1 MALYAA
7 IAAQPLAADAAPGRL
22 YGSTQSS
29 EPMVSELFAAPPA
42 TPWDISAAAA
52 AVADRW
58 QVGIAVLDRV
68 TGQYVDN
75 GAPAASPMGAASL
88 VKVLMAEELFYQNS
102 LGLIA
107 LSAADLSRIQAMLTT
122 SDDQAASALYD
133 TYGGASLVQAAMD
146 RHGMTESA
154 ASTDPSQW
162 AFATITA
169 RDMVTFYD
177 DFLDGSIPAAD
188 REFMLSAMRAYSPNG
203 TDGFNQIYGLPAATD
218 PAGVVSHLALKQG
231 WMCCF
236 LDARNIHS
244 AAVFGADERYVLIIL
259 TTFGLAQSDAYGRD
273 TVSTA
278 AGLVLEAIPR

>member
-7 IAAQPLAADAAPGRL
+7 IAAQPLAADAAPGRPF
-22 YGSTQSS
+22 GSSQSS
-29 EPMVSELFAAPPA
+29 EPLVSELFAALPA

-52 AVADRW
+52 AVADRG

-75 GAPAASPMGAASL
+75 GAPAATSVGAASL
-88 VKVLMAEELFYQNS
+88 VKVLMAEEIFHQNN

-107 LSAADLSRIQAMLTT
+107 LSAADLTRIQAMLTT
-122 SDDQAASALYD
+122 SDDQAASVLYD
-133 TYGGASLVQAAMD
+133 TYGGASLVQSAMD

-162 AFATITA
+162 GFATITA

-177 DFLDGSIPAAD
+177 HFLDGSIPAAD

-203 TDGFNQIYGLPAATD
+203 TDGFNQIYGVPAATD
-218 PAGVVSHLALKQG
+218 PAELVTELAVKQG

-244 AAVFGADERYVLIIL
+244 AAVFGADERYVLIIV
-259 TTFGLAQSDAYGRD
+259 TSFGLAQSEAFGRD

-278 AGLVLEAIPR
+278 AGLVLEALPR